1 MGDFDGKVAIVTGG
15 ASGAGRATATILAG
29 RGAAVVI
36 ADVAEDRATE
46 TVKEIEAAGG
56 RAAAVRTDVSDPAD
70 AEAMVARA
78 VGEYGRLDVLVN
90 CAAALGPDVLGRDT
104 TVVDMDL
111 DVWHRSLAVDL
122 FGVMLGCRFA
132 IPHLVAG
139 GGGAIVNI
147 SSVAGLRGRWVGPA
161 YGAAKAG
168 VIGLTLNIATTYGHQ
183 RVRCNAVA
191 PGLIMSPAATAML
204 SEEDR
209 RIQESHLLLPS
220 RSTPE
225 EVADTVAFL
234 ASDAA
239 RYVTGQVLVVDGG
252 LTSHSP
258 SYADW
263 RRQVAAAEA
272 S

>member
-1 MGDFDGKVAIVTGG
+1 MGDFDGKVAVVTGG
-15 ASGAGRATATILAG
+15 ASGAGEATAKIMAG

-36 ADVAEDRATE
+36 ADVAQDRAAGV
-46 TVKEIEAAGG
+46 VKEITAGGG
-56 RAAAVRTDVSDPAD
+56 RAVAVRTDVSDPAD
-70 AEAMVARA
+70 AAAMVERA
-78 VGEYGRLDVLVN
+78 VADFGRLDVLVN

-104 TVVDMDL
+104 TVVDVDL
-111 DVWHRSLAVDL
+111 GVWERSLAVDL

-139 GGGAIVNI
+139 GGGAIVNV
-147 SSVAGLRGRWVGPA
+147 SSVAALRGRWVGPA
-161 YGAAKAG
+161 YAAAKAG
-168 VIGLTLNIATTYGHQ
+168 VIGLTRNVATTYGQ
-183 RVRCNAVA
+183 RRVRCNAVA

-204 SEEDR
+204 SEADR

-225 EVADTVAFL
+225 EVAETVVFL

-239 RYVTGQVLVVDGG
+239 RYVTGQVLVADGG

-263 RRQVAAAEA
+263 RRQVAEAEA